1 MFIEFFMRII
11 IKNLVVVLLFLVALS
26 SCGDKEVLDGQRDY
40 ALIKAMESA
49 KNQSDENIDVEA
61 LEEHALAYEKN
72 NEKGKCCIANA
83 LIGYKLF
90 YEYDYDKSL
99 IYFKKAEQ
107 NLEYCD
113 SISSFVYGLIVR
125 NISTTDT
132 LLALKYATKALEKDL
147 EYNNL
152 RQLPYSYLDKALLS
166 EGDSAKF
173 YLQKSLELFDD
184 WGDKIAKSQY
194 AKWHS
199 DEMEL
204 DSVIAYISPY
214 YDSINFIGY
223 ASVLADAYLKKRD
236 INTAQK
242 FIDKLSKGEGSKTD
256 FCYRKSQLLT
266 LKGDYKEACKYWEQA
281 FELLLEESK
290 FMLNQRLGAINGE
303 YDLLNAELQNEK
315 RRVRMMRG
323 YNVVLVVLLV
333 LLSVAL
339 VMLKRYKQD
348 IDVKE
353 IDIAKRK
360 ERFNALFE
368 KHKSDY
374 KLDKGSVMT
383 DAMQNLEKLHEAYP
397 TLTRTEV
404 AIIWLL
410 FMKCSTDSICEVL
423 NITHNYYYQ
432 RKSAIYRILG
442 ISGKKAEGA
451 IDRIVREYIFVNE
464 K

>member
-1 MFIEFFMRII
+1 MKNS
-11 IKNLVVVLLFLVALS
+11 IKTLLTFGLLLALL
-26 SCGDKEVLDGQRDY
+26 CACNKAEKLDEKKDY
-40 ALIKAMESA
+40 TLIKAIRSAES
-49 KNQSDENIDVEA
+49 QSPEGIDIDDLGNYASLCEQEGA
-61 LEEHALAYEKN
+61 
-72 NEKGKCCIANA
+72 KGKCCLANA
-83 LIGYKLF
+83 LIGYKLYLGANF
-90 YEYDYDKSL
+90 EKSL
-99 IYFKKAEQ
+99 IHLKKAEMH
-107 NLEYCD
+107 LEYCD
-113 SISSFVYGLIVR
+113 SMASFVYSLISK
-125 NISTTDT
+125 NISTIDT
-132 LLALKYATKALEKDL
+132 LLALQYANKALMKGF
-147 EYNNL
+147 EYNNVK
-152 RQLPYSYLDKALLS
+152 RLPYLYLEKSFLLK
-166 EGDSAKF
+166 GDSAKF

-184 WGDKIAKSQY
+184 WGDKIAKCQY
-194 AKWHS
+194 ARWHV
-199 DEMEL
+199 DEIEP
-204 DSVIAYISPY
+204 DCIIAYMKPC
-214 YDSINFIGY
+214 YDSIKFTGHAAI
-223 ASVLADAYLKKRD
+223 LARTYLGKGD
-236 INTAQK
+236 VDSAQIY
-242 FIDKLSKGEGSKTD
+242 IDRIKT
-256 FCYRKSQLLT
+256 RKELKESFYTYNSQLAAI
-266 LKGDYKEACKYWEQA
+266 KGDYKEAYEWRKMAYNQ
-281 FELLLEESK
+281 LLEDSK

-323 YNVVLVVLLV
+323 YNVALVVLVL

-397 TLTRTEV
+397 ALTRTEV

-442 ISGKKAEGA
+442 ISGKKVEGA